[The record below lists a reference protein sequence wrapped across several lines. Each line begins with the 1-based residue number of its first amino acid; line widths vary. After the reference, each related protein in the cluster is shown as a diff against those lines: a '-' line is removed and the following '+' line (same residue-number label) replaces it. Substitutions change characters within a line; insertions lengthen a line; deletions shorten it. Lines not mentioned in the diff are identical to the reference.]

1 MTKLLGLRRPGLAIL
16 ALALFALTALTAW
29 RAQALYAER
38 AQRLAHV
45 QATTGAAAV
54 YVGNY
59 IARTVDAAD
68 LVADDLRAYIS
79 SEGGVGAVDRGELQR
94 RLAART
100 AETSIQDNILVVDV
114 AGRPIA
120 SSEGEPPR
128 VAFGDRDW
136 FKAHLRG
143 ADTYLGPAV
152 RSRVTKAVVYTYSEA
167 LRGPDGALQGIVSV
181 GIAPTQ
187 PKPLASRAPG
197 EPLAQLWAGERRL
210 IVASHMDFDPAG
222 NPLPQPPPFRATPEG
237 QMGFLPGGDVLTAFH
252 KPDGSGLVATV
263 TVRPTEVLAPW
274 RKAVGDS
281 AILLGVAAVITGL
294 LAFTASRLA
303 DQDYQARVAL
313 EQSASALSAAVAEKD
328 LLLREIHHRVKNN
341 LQITS
346 SLIQLQARK
355 FRDPEVRHAFD
366 QTQQRL
372 RSISLVHDVLYHE
385 NTAAR
390 VDVGVY
396 LRELTEEIATGHG
409 AVERG
414 ISVEVRTEPFALPPG
429 QVTPL
434 GLCLAEVL
442 TNVFKHAFPEGGG
455 AIALLAKAAD
465 GEIEVIVRDNGQGF
479 DGTTLREGSL
489 GLMLISVLSRQLNGR
504 FSFENAGGTTFRL
517 VFPQKA

>member
-1 MTKLLGLRRPGLAIL
+1 
-16 ALALFALTALTAW
+16 
-29 RAQALYAER
+29 
-38 AQRLAHV
+38 
-45 QATTGAAAV
+45 
-54 YVGNY
+54 
-59 IARTVDAAD
+59 
-68 LVADDLRAYIS
+68 
-79 SEGGVGAVDRGELQR
+79 
-94 RLAART
+94 
-100 AETSIQDNILVVDV
+100 
-114 AGRPIA
+114 
-120 SSEGEPPR
+120 
-128 VAFGDRDW
+128 
-136 FKAHLRG
+136 
-143 ADTYLGPAV
+143 
-152 RSRVTKAVVYTYSEA
+152 VVYTYSEA

-479 DGTTLREGSL
+479 DGTTQREGSL